1 MVTREGQCVV
11 SKSKESSTTASVPAL
26 FLFALV
32 FPFALLFIAM
42 HILLTCFFFFFQKVS
57 VEQGSV

>member
-42 HILLTCFFFFFQKVS
+42 HILLTCFFFQKVS